1 VKEMR
6 DRRVVPWA
14 SLRVAVVTISL
25 FVFLN
30 ISGHWEPG
38 SKLKK
43 TKSRQKS
50 GQPQANS
57 NLGCGGTTPTRD
69 LKKQNLNLMIWD
81 LGIKILNF
89 S

>member
-1 VKEMR
+1 MPGIDACRGKSVKEMR

-50 GQPQANS
+50 DLRPTPIWDVGEQPQ
-57 NLGCGGTTPTRD
+57 PE
-69 LKKQNLNLMIWD
+69 I
-81 LGIKILNF
+81 
-89 S
+89 